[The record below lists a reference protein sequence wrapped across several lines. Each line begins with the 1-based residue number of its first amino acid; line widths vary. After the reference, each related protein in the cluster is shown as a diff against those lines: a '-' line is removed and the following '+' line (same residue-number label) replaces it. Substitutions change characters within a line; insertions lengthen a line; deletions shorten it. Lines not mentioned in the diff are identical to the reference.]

1 MHWRLFVCLIDLI
14 CLTAAVSR
22 AAATAAATNHQA
34 SGLLSPHTVV
44 DRGLMWP
51 TERTH
56 AMHACFACAGVSA
69 WRSFTPRF
77 LKTKQTHTHTH
88 THRKEKRE
96 EEREEGKKKGQEIF
110 SSVVYKQTAVATRC
124 LNIKLRDVHSLRQ
137 KRQDINE
144 FKNKGLVV
152 LSFYFLL
159 NKNSL

>member
-96 EEREEGKKKGQEIF
+96 EEREEGKKKRTRDFFFCCIQTDGRCD
-110 SSVVYKQTAVATRC
+110 SVLKHKV
-124 LNIKLRDVHSLRQ
+124 
-137 KRQDINE
+137 KRRSQP
-144 FKNKGLVV
+144 
-152 LSFYFLL
+152 
-159 NKNSL
+159 